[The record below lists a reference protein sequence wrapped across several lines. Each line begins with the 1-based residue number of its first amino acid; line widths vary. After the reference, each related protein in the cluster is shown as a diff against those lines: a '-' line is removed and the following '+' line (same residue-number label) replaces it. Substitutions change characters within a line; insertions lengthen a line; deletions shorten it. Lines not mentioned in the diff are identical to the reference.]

1 VIEELLKQ
9 EEDLQRAKING
20 EVAKMPWLELQRFF
34 AAGKV
39 MWISSDLDLVN
50 VAYALHQDDV
60 DQVKSWTD
68 DQQLAAVSDDQAKC
82 WIKADATLWTVVI
95 KPWVLV
101 QELKT

>member
-1 VIEELLKQ
+1 MIKELLKQ
-9 EEDLQRAKING
+9 EEDLQRASING
-20 EVAKMPWLELQRFF
+20 EVAKLPWLELQRFF

-39 MWISSDLDLVN
+39 MWINSDLDLVN

-68 DQQLAAVSDDQAKC
+68 DLLLAAVSDDQAKN
-82 WIKADATLWTVVI
+82 WIKADATLWTVVV

-101 QELKT
+101 QELKD

>member
-1 VIEELLKQ
+1 MIEELLKQ
-9 EEDLQRAKING
+9 EEDLQRARING

-39 MWISSDLDLVN
+39 MWINSELDLVN
-50 VAYALHQDDV
+50 VAYALHQDDIE
-60 DQVKSWTD
+60 QVKIWTE
-68 DQQLAAVSDDQAKC
+68 DQQLAAVSDDQAKR

-101 QELKT
+101 QELKA